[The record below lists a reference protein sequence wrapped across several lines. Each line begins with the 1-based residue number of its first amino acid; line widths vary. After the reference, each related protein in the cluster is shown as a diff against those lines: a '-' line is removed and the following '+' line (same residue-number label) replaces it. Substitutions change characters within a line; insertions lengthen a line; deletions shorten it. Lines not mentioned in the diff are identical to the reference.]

1 MSLKGMK
8 PMKKSKMAV
17 VLAFM
22 MACCLGLC
30 ACGGSSSTS
39 SSASSSS
46 NAANSSASES
56 ASSSSATEAS
66 SSSST
71 GASSNASASSSS
83 AADVDNAAF
92 VGEWKIVAMSDG
104 TNVLRVEDADES
116 QKANLNI
123 VLSLN
128 DDGTASFKNSRGTL
142 TGAWFA
148 TGETSLTINFE
159 PNDTF
164 SSIPSYDAELDDGT
178 LAIQENGLVMLLERD

>member
-1 MSLKGMK
+1 
-8 PMKKSKMAV
+8 MKKSKMAV

-46 NAANSSASES
+46 SAANSSASES

-71 GASSNASASSSS
+71 SASSSS
-83 AADVDNAAF
+83 VADVDNAAF